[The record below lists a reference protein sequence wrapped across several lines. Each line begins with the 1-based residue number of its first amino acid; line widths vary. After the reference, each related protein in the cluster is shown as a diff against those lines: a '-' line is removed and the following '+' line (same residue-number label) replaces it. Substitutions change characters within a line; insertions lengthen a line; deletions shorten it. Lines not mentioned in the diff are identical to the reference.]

1 MKNIVKGMWLIVKK
15 YRMLAYIVLITI
27 IIIISSVIYVNAN
40 KNPEE
45 YEKQKISSEMEFL
58 ESKILD
64 LANMMNNI
72 QTSKYSVTVKEL
84 PNQTQENEKKD
95 SSNSQE
101 QSSESSNQGQSGG
114 EENDSSQDS
123 SSQSSTEQDKS
134 GENKKYEL
142 ELNGVLN
149 ENQQIDWNNV
159 KGKVEELYISIPT
172 ITLDLYKKNVNKD
185 DILNFNKEYDNLIK
199 VVKNENKEE
208 VLGTLNNLYSYMP
221 KFIQNTSDDNVNKTI
236 VETKSYIVSAYSK
249 LDAEN
254 WDVISDDIKKAIDV
268 YSKLLSDT
276 NIDSEKQYSLN
287 KSYVILNEIQ
297 NALSIKDKSVFLI
310 KYKNLLEELEN
321 VWYNS

>member
-1 MKNIVKGMWLIVKK
+1 MKK

-321 VWYNS
+321 V

>member
-1 MKNIVKGMWLIVKK
+1 MKK

-208 VLGTLNNLYSYMP
+208 VLGILNNLYSYMP

-321 VWYNS
+321 V